1 MFTRRTATVIIS
13 APEASRALTMTAGVD
28 VEATEQFGYGQRS
41 GDFELVAVQGNRHG
55 KANPA
60 SFYRTSTPDR
70 VSYHDIGMDRG
81 RGFDR
86 AGAVAWYQRNRERS
100 RELFDLV

>member
-1 MFTRRTATVIIS
+1 MLNGD
-13 APEASRALTMTAGVD
+13 PAGVD
-28 VEATEQFGYGQRS
+28 VEAAEQFGYGQRS

-70 VSYHDIGMDRG
+70 VSYHDSRMG
-81 RGFDR
+81 RGQGLDR
-86 AGAVAWYQRNRERS
+86 VGTIAWYRRNT
-100 RELFDLV
+100 